1 MIVLRK
7 TKILCMKKYSSPL
20 KCVYLKSNFATIN
33 LNCQNSKK
41 KKECYGKKKLYS
53 LFNGNSNICDRLML
67 LKNLPRDKNEKYEG
81 ISAKVIYKYLLNEYK
96 KCFNYIS
103 FSEIVQSIKTF
114 DELDKNFSRD
124 GDFFVAIKGVD
135 KTVLRKINEFEFS
148 EKDLHFHRRE
158 LLGKICNRL
167 IKYVHEMSGNELIH
181 FMVYFFRWNKSDRKL
196 SLFYNFYFNHVFGN
210 LYLFGHEIY
219 KVLFI
224 LNTYLINNDSS
235 IIFDERLMGKNMFN
249 VYHFRELKNKGNY
262 ALKMSKDEIYKKC
275 YDKLLEDIDKIEK
288 KNVVNILKLYVDNLS
303 KNINI
308 DSKLVDN
315 VHNNLMDENV
325 DYLVKLVNIYCDMI
339 KKEVHCTASVVSKLK
354 DVILCI
360 YQLLRERENEKK
372 VLLDVNYS
380 TLLNSVNNKNV
391 LNKIMDNTLGLLYE
405 HLLKTF
411 PNVKFENLQALSIS
425 LISIKNI
432 HFALLRRRYFTNNVL
447 FCATLKFGL
456 DASNR
461 FLEKCLKMNN
471 KDAVHIIHSSD
482 VDASNGMSLENLQ
495 KIKMGKRSEYYFY
508 KIENY
513 LDFNFKLK
521 VSDLLS
527 IKVLS
532 NSFAKAEQLHNSYD
546 FYLLFNNISCILYYF
561 IVNKNSITRFNDTY
575 IYVLNDLSYV
585 YKNVKNRAA
594 HSNLIASDVQKL
606 FCKNVLKVSNLYIKN
621 LHEEKNFQRD
631 QYVCSLIFLNNLF
644 FDRIVPF
651 EHINNVWYHV
661 YKAYNYFKRNTMLNE
676 DVISLILLTCSKFQ
690 FFTENNSNSRYHRK
704 ELISL
709 KYNIMDDLARNYLNT
724 YKHISLDNLSKVL
737 ISLSNSKYRY
747 EISENLLLGTLKNE
761 IAKVNAKKNGNS
773 FACRKASNN
782 ATTKTNWGNIPTE
795 SAKRD
800 LFINMSKIIECLIK
814 LDIFLYLK
822 NRHIYVQLFMEA
834 FCSMCLKMNLLKKL
848 LYIANHLYVYEIYGY
863 VSEILEKLVEG
874 YGQIS
879 YNFNE
884 NVENKLFEKI
894 TCYISEDDYIEMSN
908 TFFVLF
914 YDYFESFHREK
925 TYKHALCPPKCG
937 THFTKLKHGGG
948 AHDVVLNGD
957 QCSVGNNPKKVT
969 GAYSDNAVN
978 LNVLNKVATL
988 QNCESSTNKGFLKR
1002 STHEANLFLSDI
1014 VNLFKFLK
1022 MDRGKFILFQLY
1034 MYLSS
1039 SKKFQKSAASSS
1051 AFHMEVFRVLQD
1063 MHPRYLWVQNF
1074 NIKNEEGT
1082 FLYTIDIMLFQAS
1095 GGRCEGI

>member
-7 TKILCMKKYSSPL
+7 TKILCMKKYLSPL
-20 KCVYLKSNFATIN
+20 KCVYLRSNFATVN
-33 LNCQNSKK
+33 LDYQKSKK
-41 KKECYGKKKLYS
+41 KKEYTGKRKLYS
-53 LFNGNSNICDRLML
+53 LFSDNSNICDRLML

-81 ISAKVIYKYLLNEYK
+81 ISAEVIYKYLLNKYK

-103 FSEIVQSIKTF
+103 FSEIIQSIKTF
-114 DELDKNFSRD
+114 DELDKKFSRD
-124 GDFFVAIKGVD
+124 GDFFVSIKGVD
-135 KTVLRKINEFEFS
+135 SSVLCKINEFEFS

-158 LLGKICNRL
+158 VLGKICNRL

-181 FMVYFFRWNKSDRKL
+181 FMVYFFRWNKSDSKL
-196 SLFYNFYFNHVFGN
+196 SLFYNFYFNHVFDN

-235 IIFDERLMGKNMFN
+235 ILFDEHLMGKNLFN
-249 VYHFRELKNKGNY
+249 VYNFRELKNKGNY
-262 ALKMSKDEIYKKC
+262 SLKISKDEIYKKC

-308 DSKLVDN
+308 DRKLVDN
-315 VHNNLMDENV
+315 VHNNLTDENV

-339 KKEVHCTASVVSKLK
+339 KKEAYCTVSVVSKLK

-360 YQLLRERENEKK
+360 SKFLKERENEKK
-372 VLLDVNYS
+372 FLSDVNYS
-380 TLLNSVNNKNV
+380 TLLNSVNNKDV
-391 LNKIMDNTLGLLYE
+391 LNKIMDNTFGLLYE

-411 PNVKFENLQALSIS
+411 SNVKFENLQALSIS

-432 HFALLRRRYFTNNVL
+432 HFTLLRRKYFTNNGL
-447 FCATLKFGL
+447 FSATLKFGL
-456 DASNR
+456 DVSNR
-461 FLEKCLKMNN
+461 FLEKCLKINN

-482 VDASNGMSLENLQ
+482 DVASNGINLENFQ
-495 KIKMGKRSEYYFY
+495 KVKLEKRREYYFY

-513 LDFNFKLK
+513 FDFNFKLK
-521 VSDLLS
+521 ASDLLS

-532 NSFAKAEQLHNSYD
+532 NSFAKAEQVNNSYD

-561 IVNKNSITRFNDTY
+561 LVNKNTITRFNDTY

-585 YKNVKNRAA
+585 YKNVKNRAS
-594 HSNLIASDVQKL
+594 HSSLIASGVQKL
-606 FCKNVLKVSNLYIKN
+606 FCKNVLKVSDLYIKN
-621 LHEEKNFQRD
+621 IHEEKNFQRD

-644 FDRIVPF
+644 SDRIVLF

-661 YKAYNYFKRNTMLNE
+661 YKAYNYFKRNTMLSE

-709 KYNIMDDLARNYLNT
+709 KYNIMDDLTRNYLNT
-724 YKHISLDNLSKVL
+724 YKHISVDNLSKVL

-747 EISENLLLGTLKNE
+747 EISEDLLLGTLKKE
-761 IAKVNAKKNGNS
+761 IAKVNAKKNGDS
-773 FACRKASNN
+773 FACSKTTDN
-782 ATTKTNWGNIPTE
+782 ATAKTNRGNIPKE
-795 SAKRD
+795 IAKRD
-800 LFINMSKIIECLIK
+800 LFINISKIIECLIK
-814 LDIFLYLK
+814 LDIFFYLK
-822 NRHIYVQLFMEA
+822 NRDTYVQLFMKA
-834 FCSMCLKMNLLKKL
+834 FCSTGLKSNLLKKL

-863 VSEILEKLVEG
+863 VSEILEKFVER

-879 YNFNE
+879 YNFME

-894 TCYISEDDYIEMSN
+894 AYYISEDDYIEMSN
-908 TFFVLF
+908 TFCVLF

-925 TYKHALCPPKCG
+925 TYTNVLFLPKCG
-937 THFTKLKHGGG
+937 THFTKLNYGGG
-948 AHDVVLNGD
+948 GHDVVLETVQSNAD
-957 QCSVGNNPKKVT
+957 NNPKNVM
-969 GAYSDNAVN
+969 GAYSDNAENVVN
-978 LNVLNKVATL
+978 QVGTL
-988 QNCESSTNKGFLKR
+988 QNCENSTNKGFLKR
-1002 STHEANLFLSDI
+1002 STHEADFFISDI
-1014 VNLFKFLK
+1014 VNFFKFLK
-1022 MDRGKFILFQLY
+1022 IDRGKFILFQLY

-1039 SKKFQKSAASSS
+1039 SKKFQKSDASSS
-1051 AFHMEVFRVLQD
+1051 AFHMEVFRVLQEI
-1063 MHPRYLWVQNF
+1063 HPKYLWVQNF

-1082 FLYTIDIMLFQAS
+1082 FLYTIDIMLFQAR
-1095 GGRCEGI
+1095 GKGEGI

>member
-7 TKILCMKKYSSPL
+7 TKILCMETYLSPL
-20 KCVYLKSNFATIN
+20 KCVHLKSNVATVS
-33 LNCQNSKK
+33 LNYQNSKK
-41 KKECYGKKKLYS
+41 KNEYYGKKKLYS
-53 LFNGNSNICDRLML
+53 VFSDNTNICDRLVL

-81 ISAKVIYKYLLNEYK
+81 IRADVIYKYLLNKYK
-96 KCFNYIS
+96 KCFNYLS
-103 FSEIVQSIKTF
+103 FNEIIQSIKTF
-114 DELDKNFSRD
+114 DELDKKISRD
-124 GDFFVAIKGVD
+124 GDFFVPIKGVD
-135 KTVLRKINEFEFS
+135 KPLLCRINEFEFS

-158 LLGKICNRL
+158 VLGKICNRL

-196 SLFYNFYFNHVFGN
+196 SLFYNFYFNHVFDN
-210 LYLFGHEIY
+210 LYLFGQEIY

-224 LNTYLINNDSS
+224 LNTYLSNTDSS
-235 IIFDERLMGKNMFN
+235 IIFDERLMEKNLLN

-275 YDKLLEDIDKIEK
+275 YYKLLEDLDKIEK
-288 KNVVNILKLYVDNLS
+288 KNVLNILKLYVDNLS

-308 DSKLVDN
+308 DNKLVDN
-315 VHNNLMDENV
+315 VHNNLIDENV
-325 DYLVKLVNIYCDMI
+325 EYFVKLFNIYCDMI
-339 KKEVHCTASVVSKLK
+339 KKEVHCTVSVVSKLK
-354 DVILCI
+354 DVISCI
-360 YQLLRERENEKK
+360 YQFLRETGNEKK
-372 VLLDVNYS
+372 VLSDVNYS
-380 TLLNSVNNKNV
+380 TLLSSVNNKNV
-391 LNKIMDNTLGLLYE
+391 LNKIVDNTFGLLYE

-411 PNVKFENLQALSIS
+411 SNVKFENLQALSIS

-432 HFALLRRRYFTNNVL
+432 HFTLLRRRYFTNHVL
-447 FCATLKFGL
+447 FSNTLKFGL
-456 DASNR
+456 DVSNK
-461 FLEKCLKMNN
+461 FLEKCLKINN
-471 KDAVHIIHSSD
+471 KDAVHIIHSSGD
-482 VDASNGMSLENLQ
+482 GASNGMSLENLQ
-495 KIKMGKRSEYYFY
+495 KTKMGKGREYYFY

-532 NSFAKAEQLHNSYD
+532 NSFAKAEQVHNSYD

-561 IVNKNSITRFNDTY
+561 IVNKNTITRFNDTY

-594 HSNLIASDVQKL
+594 HSSLIASDVQKL

-621 LHEEKNFQRD
+621 LHEEKDFQRD

-644 FDRIVPF
+644 FDRIIPF
-651 EHINNVWYHV
+651 EHINNVWYDV

-690 FFTENNSNSRYHRK
+690 FFTENNSNSRYNRK

-709 KYNIMDDLARNYLNT
+709 KYNIMDDLTKNYLSK

-747 EISENLLLGTLKNE
+747 EISEDLLLGTLKNE
-761 IAKVNAKKNGNS
+761 IAKVNAKNNGNS
-773 FACRKASNN
+773 FPCSKTSNN
-782 ATTKTNWGNIPTE
+782 ATEKTNGGNITTE

-814 LDIFLYLK
+814 LDIFFYLK
-822 NRHIYVQLFMEA
+822 NRETYVQLFMEA
-834 FCSMCLKMNLLKKL
+834 FCSMCLKLNLLKKL
-848 LYIANHLYVYEIYGY
+848 LYIANNLYVYEIYGY
-863 VSEILEKLVEG
+863 VSEILEKFVER

-879 YNFNE
+879 YNFIE

-894 TCYISEDDYIEMSN
+894 TSYISEDDYIEMSN
-908 TFFVLF
+908 TLFVLF
-914 YDYFESFHREK
+914 YDYFERFHREK
-925 TYKHALCPPKCG
+925 TYRNVLCLPQCG
-937 THFTKLKHGGG
+937 THFTKVNHGGG
-948 AHDVVLNGD
+948 AHDVILNAV
-957 QCSVGNNPKKVT
+957 QCNEGNNPNNVM
-969 GAYSDNAVN
+969 GAYSGNPENA
-978 LNVLNKVATL
+978 LNDVNKVGTF
-988 QNCESSTNKGFLKR
+988 QNCQNSTNKGFLKR
-1002 STHEANLFLSDI
+1002 STHEADVFISDM

-1022 MDRGKFILFQLY
+1022 IDRGKFILFQLY

-1039 SKKFQKSAASSS
+1039 SKKFKKSDTSSS
-1051 AFHMEVFRVLQD
+1051 AFHMQVFRILQD
-1063 MHPRYLWVQNF
+1063 IHPRYLWVQNF

-1082 FLYTIDIMLFQAS
+1082 FLYTIDIMLVPS
-1095 GGRCEGI
+1095 KRER

>member
-7 TKILCMKKYSSPL
+7 TKILCMKKYISPL
-20 KCVYLKSNFATIN
+20 KCVYLKSNFATVN
-33 LNCQNSKK
+33 LNYQNSKK
-41 KKECYGKKKLYS
+41 RKESYGKKKLHS
-53 LFNGNSNICDRLML
+53 LFSDNSNVCDRLIL

-81 ISAKVIYKYLLNEYK
+81 ISAEVIYKYLLNKYK

-103 FSEIVQSIKTF
+103 FSEIIQSIKTF
-114 DELDKNFSRD
+114 DELDKKFSRD

-135 KTVLRKINEFEFS
+135 STVLCKINEFEFS

-158 LLGKICNRL
+158 VLGQICNRL

-196 SLFYNFYFNHVFGN
+196 SLFYNFYFNHVFDN

-235 IIFDERLMGKNMFN
+235 IIFDERLMGKNLFN
-249 VYHFRELKNKGNY
+249 VYYFRELKNKGNY

-288 KNVVNILKLYVDNLS
+288 KIVVNILKLYVDNLS

-308 DSKLVDN
+308 DKKLVDN
-315 VHNNLMDENV
+315 IHNNLTDENV

-339 KKEVHCTASVVSKLK
+339 KKEVNCTASVVSKLK

-360 YQLLRERENEKK
+360 YQFLRERENEKK
-372 VLLDVNYS
+372 ILSDVNYS

-391 LNKIMDNTLGLLYE
+391 LNKIMDKTFGLLYE
-405 HLLKTF
+405 HLLKNF
-411 PNVKFENLQALSIS
+411 SNVKFENLQALSIS

-432 HFALLRRRYFTNNVL
+432 HFTLLRRRYFTNNVL
-447 FCATLKFGL
+447 FSATLKDGL
-456 DASNR
+456 DVSNR
-461 FLEKCLKMNN
+461 FLEKCLKINN
-471 KDAVHIIHSSD
+471 KDAVHIIHSSGD
-482 VDASNGMSLENLQ
+482 GASNGMNLENLQ
-495 KIKMGKRSEYYFY
+495 KLKMEKRREYYFY

-532 NSFAKAEQLHNSYD
+532 NSFAKAEQVHNSYN

-561 IVNKNSITRFNDTY
+561 IVNKNTITRFSDTY

-594 HSNLIASDVQKL
+594 HSSLIASGVQKL
-606 FCKNVLKVSNLYIKN
+606 FCKNVLKVSNLYMKN

-644 FDRIVPF
+644 SDRIVLF
-651 EHINNVWYHV
+651 EHINNVWCHV
-661 YKAYNYFKRNTMLNE
+661 YKAYNYFKSNMMLNE

-724 YKHISLDNLSKVL
+724 YKHITLDNLSKVL

-747 EISENLLLGTLKNE
+747 EISEDLLLGTLKNE
-761 IAKVNAKKNGNS
+761 IAKVNAKNSGNS
-773 FACRKASNN
+773 FPCSKASDN
-782 ATTKTNWGNIPTE
+782 ATAKTNWGNIPTE

-814 LDIFLYLK
+814 LDIFFYLK
-822 NRHIYVQLFMEA
+822 NRHTYVQLFMKA
-834 FCSMCLKMNLLKKL
+834 FCSMCLKLNLLKKL

-863 VSEILEKLVEG
+863 VSEILEKFVEG

-879 YNFNE
+879 YNFIE

-925 TYKHALCPPKCG
+925 TYINVLYPPKCG
-937 THFTKLKHGGG
+937 THFTKLNDGGG
-948 AHDVVLNGD
+948 AHDMVLNAV
-957 QCSVGNNPKKVT
+957 QSNAGNNPKNVMA
-969 GAYSDNAVN
+969 AYSGNAEN
-978 LNVLNKVATL
+978 ALNVVNKVGTL
-988 QNCESSTNKGFLKR
+988 QNCENSTNKGFLR
-1002 STHEANLFLSDI
+1002 STHEADFFIRDM

-1022 MDRGKFILFQLY
+1022 IDRGKFILFQLY

-1039 SKKFQKSAASSS
+1039 SKKFQKSDASSS

-1063 MHPRYLWVQNF
+1063 IHPRYLWVQNF

-1082 FLYTIDIMLFQAS
+1082 FLYTIDIMLFQAR
-1095 GGRCEGI
+1095 GRGEGI

>member
-1 MIVLRK
+1 
-7 TKILCMKKYSSPL
+7 
-20 KCVYLKSNFATIN
+20 
-33 LNCQNSKK
+33 
-41 KKECYGKKKLYS
+41 
-53 LFNGNSNICDRLML
+53 
-67 LKNLPRDKNEKYEG
+67 
-81 ISAKVIYKYLLNEYK
+81 
-96 KCFNYIS
+96 
-103 FSEIVQSIKTF
+103 
-114 DELDKNFSRD
+114 
-124 GDFFVAIKGVD
+124 
-135 KTVLRKINEFEFS
+135 
-148 EKDLHFHRRE
+148 
-158 LLGKICNRL
+158 
-167 IKYVHEMSGNELIH
+167 MSGNELIH

-196 SLFYNFYFNHVFGN
+196 SLFYNFYFNHVFDN
-210 LYLFGHEIY
+210 LYLFGYEIY

-308 DSKLVDN
+308 DNKLVDN
-315 VHNNLMDENV
+315 VHNNLISENV

-339 KKEVHCTASVVSKLK
+339 KKEVHCTASIVSKLK

-360 YQLLRERENEKK
+360 YQFLKERENEKK
-372 VLLDVNYS
+372 VLSDVNYS

-391 LNKIMDNTLGLLYE
+391 LNKIMDNTFSLLYE

-411 PNVKFENLQALSIS
+411 WNVKFENLQALSIS

-432 HFALLRRRYFTNNVL
+432 HFTLLRGRHFTNNVL

-461 FLEKCLKMNN
+461 FLEKCLKINN
-471 KDAVHIIHSSD
+471 KDAVHIIHSSGD
-482 VDASNGMSLENLQ
+482 GASNGMSLENLQ

-532 NSFAKAEQLHNSYD
+532 NSFAKAEQVHNSYD

-561 IVNKNSITRFNDTY
+561 IVNKNKITRFNDTY

-594 HSNLIASDVQKL
+594 RSSLIESGVQKL
-606 FCKNVLKVSNLYIKN
+606 FCKNVLKVSNLYMKN
-621 LHEEKNFQRD
+621 LHEESNFQRD

-644 FDRIVPF
+644 FDKIVLF
-651 EHINNVWYHV
+651 EHINNVWNNV
-661 YKAYNYFKRNTMLNE
+661 YKAYNYFKRNIMLNE
-676 DVISLILLTCSKFQ
+676 DIISLILLTCSKFQ
-690 FFTENNSNSRYHRK
+690 FFTENNSNSRY
-704 ELISL
+704 
-709 KYNIMDDLARNYLNT
+709 
-724 YKHISLDNLSKVL
+724 
-737 ISLSNSKYRY
+737 
-747 EISENLLLGTLKNE
+747 EISEDLLLGTLKNE
-761 IAKVNAKKNGNS
+761 IAKVNAKNNGNS
-773 FACRKASNN
+773 FVCTKASDNGT
-782 ATTKTNWGNIPTE
+782 AKTNWGNIPTE

-814 LDIFLYLK
+814 LDIFFYLK

-834 FCSMCLKMNLLKKL
+834 FCSMCLKLNLLKKL

-879 YNFNE
+879 YNFIE

-925 TYKHALCPPKCG
+925 TYINVLRLPKCG
-937 THFTKLKHGGG
+937 THFTKLNHGGD
-948 AHDVVLNGD
+948 AHDVVLND
-957 QCSVGNNPKKVT
+957 VQCNAGNNPKTVMD
-969 GAYSDNAVN
+969 AYSGNAEN
-978 LNVLNKVATL
+978 ALNVVNKVGTL
-988 QNCESSTNKGFLKR
+988 QHCENSTNKGFLKK
-1002 STHEANLFLSDI
+1002 STNEADLFISDI

-1022 MDRGKFILFQLY
+1022 IDRGKFILFQLY
-1034 MYLSS
+1034 MYLCS
-1039 SKKFQKSAASSS
+1039 SKKFQKSDASSS

-1063 MHPRYLWVQNF
+1063 IHPRYLWVQNF
-1074 NIKNEEGT
+1074 NIKNEQGT

-1095 GGRCEGI
+1095 GGGEGI